1 MKFASFTSAI
11 LLLCLAPGTYAQ
23 SGAPR
28 AWQQRIAVTVD
39 LPVPIVALESSN
51 PFAIAVDQPPRL
63 LTSTPPKKLDVQGTA
78 VVAAY
83 VDPKGDCLGGVPL
96 ELPFPGMTQSILDEL
111 KSVRF
116 DPAKTGDGT
125 VGSWVVLGLN
135 IVGRIKETSI
145 GGPTFEFPDPTAPPV
160 PTTPLQ
166 AAPSGLLLRAPYEP
180 QSSLTTFASP
190 RRLKMKA
197 PTQDADISVR
207 ALVHITSGGRCDRF
221 VPLNIESGLHRWL
234 SAFLATWRLD
244 PALLDGA
251 PHEAWVVYSAR
262 AQLKISSLD
271 STGVNL
277 IRNRS
282 FEPPSTEP

>member
-1 MKFASFTSAI
+1 MKLASLTSAI
-11 LLLCLAPGTYAQ
+11 LLLCLAPMTHAQ
-23 SGAPR
+23 SGSPR
-28 AWQQRIAVTVD
+28 AWQQRIAVEID
-39 LPVPIVALESSN
+39 LPVPIVALESAN

-63 LTSTPPKKLDVQGTA
+63 LTSTPPRKLDVRGTA

-96 ELPFPGMTQSILDEL
+96 ELPFPGMTRTILDEL

-116 DPAKTGDGT
+116 DPAKMADRA
-125 VGSWVVLGLN
+125 VGSWVVLGLD
-135 IVGRIKETSI
+135 IDGRIKESSI
-145 GGPTFEFPDPTAPPV
+145 GSPTFELPDPASPPEPTAPLRV
-160 PTTPLQ
+160 
-166 AAPSGLLLRAPYEP
+166 APSDLLLRAPYEP
-180 QSSLTTFASP
+180 QDSLTSFASP
-190 RRLKMKA
+190 RRLKVKA
-197 PTQDADISVR
+197 PGQDADLPVR

-221 VPLNIESGLHRWL
+221 VPLNIEPGLHRWL
-234 SAFLATWRLD
+234 SAFLATWRLE

-262 AQLKISSLD
+262 AQLEISSLD
-271 STGVNL
+271 STGVKI